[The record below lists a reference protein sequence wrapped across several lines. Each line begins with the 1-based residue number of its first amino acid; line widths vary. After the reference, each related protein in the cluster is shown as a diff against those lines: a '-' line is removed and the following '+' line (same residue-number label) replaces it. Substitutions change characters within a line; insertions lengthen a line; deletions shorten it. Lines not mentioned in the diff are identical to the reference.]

1 MGDDDRLRDLRFFTG
16 VLGIHKKVAWLSRQA
31 MSEQRIVDVAN
42 VSMAYRRTRH
52 RVSSLKQ
59 TAIDTIN
66 RRMAYEQFFAL
77 RDVSLTINR
86 GETVAVIGRNGA
98 GKSTLLKV
106 VARVLP
112 PTSGR
117 VIVRGDV
124 APMIELGAGFNPEL
138 TGAENIMLYGT
149 LLGRT
154 PKQMQN
160 RIEAI
165 ADWAGLSEHMDIPIR
180 AYSSGMTARLAFATA
195 TDTTPDLLL
204 IDEILSVGDEDFRDK
219 SKARTIEMM
228 NSGCAVLLVTHDL
241 AAVTSMSSRAMYLE
255 NGTPKSTGTPEDV
268 VASYLDDVHH

>member
-1 MGDDDRLRDLRFFTG
+1 
-16 VLGIHKKVAWLSRQA
+16 
-31 MSEQRIVDVAN
+31 MSQQKIVEVVNA
-42 VSMAYRRTRH
+42 SMAYRRTRH

-59 TAIDTIN
+59 TAIDTIK

-77 RDVSLTINR
+77 RDVSFDINR

-117 VIVRGDV
+117 IIVRGHV

-154 PKQMQN
+154 PKQMLG

-180 AYSSGMTARLAFATA
+180 AYSSGMVARLAFATA

-204 IDEILSVGDEDFRDK
+204 IDEILSVGDEDFKDK

-241 AAVTSMSSRAMYLE
+241 TAVTSMSSRAIYLDH
-255 NGTPKSTGTPEDV
+255 GTPKATGRPEDV
-268 VASYLDDVHH
+268 VATYLDDVHH

>member
-1 MGDDDRLRDLRFFTG
+1 MINEKIVEARD
-16 VLGIHKKVAWLSRQA
+16 
-31 MSEQRIVDVAN
+31 
-42 VSMAYRRTRH
+42 VSLAYRRTRH
-52 RVSSLKQ
+52 KVSSLKQ

-66 RRMAYEQFFAL
+66 RRMAYEEFFAL
-77 RDVSLTINR
+77 KGVSFDIAR
-86 GETVAVIGRNGA
+86 GETVSVIGRNGA

-106 VARVLP
+106 IARVLP

-117 VIVRGDV
+117 VIVRGYV

-138 TGAENIMLYGT
+138 TGAENIVLYGT

-154 PKQMQN
+154 PKEMRS

-204 IDEILSVGDEDFRDK
+204 IDEVLSVGDEDFREK
-219 SKARTIEMM
+219 SAARTIEMM
-228 NSGCAVLLVTHDL
+228 NGGCAVLLVSHDL
-241 AAVTSMSSRAMYLE
+241 EAVKKMSTRAIYLQGGHQKVSGE
-255 NGTPKSTGTPEDV
+255 PSEV
-268 VASYLDDVHH
+268 IEAYLSDVHH

>member
-1 MGDDDRLRDLRFFTG
+1 MSNF
-16 VLGIHKKVAWLSRQA
+16 IHQPEK
-31 MSEQRIVDVAN
+31 IVEVTDAKL
-42 VSMAYRRTRH
+42 AYRRTRH

-59 TAIDTIN
+59 TAIDTIK

-77 RDVSLTINR
+77 NGVSFDIAR
-86 GETVAVIGRNGA
+86 GETVSLIGRNGA
-98 GKSTLLKV
+98 GKSTMLKV

-117 VIVRGDV
+117 VVVRGHV

-154 PKQMQN
+154 PKQMQA

-165 ADWAGLSEHMDIPIR
+165 ADWAGLTEHLDIPIR

-204 IDEILSVGDEDFRDK
+204 IDEILSVGDEDFREK
-219 SKARTIEMM
+219 SAARTVEMM
-228 NSGCAVLLVTHDL
+228 NSGAAVLLVSHDL
-241 AAVTSMSSRAMYLE
+241 EAVKNMSSRAIYLE
-255 NGTPKSTGTPEDV
+255 NGRPKATGTPTYVID
-268 VASYLDDVHH
+268 AYLSDVHH